1 MKTLTWLYRTIL
13 RFKYPIT
20 LPEEIAT
27 DLGIQASNFLTFNE
41 FVCQIT
47 SISCRP
53 SKLKRFMP
61 REAAEA
67 AFESAQ
73 RKEKFARNSHFSY
86 YLNRGWLEFNLHFDD
101 QYRLRRV
108 YIQHKSLNNEKAIE
122 IPLHQNPSPF
132 SPLNYTEA

>member
-1 MKTLTWLYRTIL
+1 MKTLTWLCRAIL
-13 RFKYPIT
+13 RFKYPMT
-20 LPEEIAT
+20 LPEDIAA

-53 SKLKRFMP
+53 SKLKRFMA

-73 RKEKFARNSHFSY
+73 RKEKFGRSSLFSY
-86 YLNRGWLEFNLHFDD
+86 YFHKGWLEFNLHFDD
-101 QYRLRRV
+101 KSRLRRV
-108 YIQHKSLNNEKAIE
+108 YLQHKDLKEEKGIE
-122 IPLHQNPSPF
+122 IPLHQYPSPF
-132 SPLNYTEA
+132 NP